1 MNENDFTKEQ
11 LIEEINRLKIKLNE
25 YEPESDSQE
34 LSENTED
41 LMSGLGIDEESF
53 SDMFSSIMSMGGFDL
68 QNIQFEFLNVMI
80 GNIPNPAYCQ
90 NSEGV
95 YLGANSFFEE
105 LVGKSIDEIKGK
117 TVLEIAPPEIAND
130 EYLKD
135 KELIQNQNMM
145 NYDMKYPAAN
155 GDIREIVISK
165 SVFKN
170 FDGSIA
176 GVIGVINDIT
186 EKRRAEQ
193 ALIESEKK
201 LREANATKDKFFSI
215 ISHDMKNPFT
225 TLLGFTEM
233 LTDDYDE
240 FNDEERKSFIEEMRN
255 VSKHSYKLLENLLKW
270 AKFQMG
276 KLDFKPQELN
286 ISAAATEVIIGFA
299 EEAKR
304 KELELINNIDKE
316 ITVNADMMMMNT
328 VIQNLF
334 SNAIKFSNP
343 GGKVEITG
351 TVINNNVEIELTDN
365 GIGIKEED
373 LSKLF
378 RIDIHYVEIG
388 SAKEK
393 GTGLGLILCKDFIEK
408 HGGKITIESSLGKG
422 AKVKFSIPLN

>member
-1 MNENDFTKEQ
+1 
-11 LIEEINRLKIKLNE
+11 
-25 YEPESDSQE
+25 
-34 LSENTED
+34 
-41 LMSGLGIDEESF
+41 
-53 SDMFSSIMSMGGFDL
+53 
-68 QNIQFEFLNVMI
+68 
-80 GNIPNPAYCQ
+80 
-90 NSEGV
+90 
-95 YLGANSFFEE
+95 
-105 LVGKSIDEIKGK
+105 
-117 TVLEIAPPEIAND
+117 
-130 EYLKD
+130 
-135 KELIQNQNMM
+135 
-145 NYDMKYPAAN
+145 
-155 GDIREIVISK
+155 
-165 SVFKN
+165 
-170 FDGSIA
+170 
-176 GVIGVINDIT
+176 
-186 EKRRAEQ
+186 
-193 ALIESEKK
+193 
-201 LREANATKDKFFSI
+201 
-215 ISHDMKNPFT
+215 
-225 TLLGFTEM
+225 
-233 LTDDYDE
+233 
-240 FNDEERKSFIEEMRN
+240 
-255 VSKHSYKLLENLLKW
+255 
-270 AKFQMG
+270 MG